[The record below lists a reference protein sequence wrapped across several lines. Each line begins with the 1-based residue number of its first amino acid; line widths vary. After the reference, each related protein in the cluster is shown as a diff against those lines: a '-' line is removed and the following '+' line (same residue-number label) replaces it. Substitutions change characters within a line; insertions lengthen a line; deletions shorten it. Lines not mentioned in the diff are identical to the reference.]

1 VAASSARGVPFGPAF
16 LWRALAVFVGIAG
29 AVGCSSNATERCHVP
44 LEQIGC
50 KPTLDQQVAWGLAFR
65 APQCPTSGPCGAHLV
80 WRSPQPSLGG
90 LVCVYDNSGQQLL
103 SGTSC
108 SDVPLA
114 CGDFCMT
121 GGQSIDPSTECDL
134 STLPPTCMDADAGM

>member
-1 VAASSARGVPFGPAF
+1 M
-16 LWRALAVFVGIAG
+16 
-29 AVGCSSNATERCHVP
+29 GCSSNATERCHAP

-50 KPTLDQQVAWGLAFR
+50 KPTIDQQVAWGMAFQ
-65 APQCPTSGPCGAHLV
+65 APHCPTSGACGAHLV
-80 WRSPQPSLGG
+80 WRSPQPGLGG

-121 GGQSIDPSTECDL
+121 GGQSIDPSKECDL
-134 STLPPTCMDADAGM
+134 STLPPTCANPDAGM